1 MCQRPTPQ
9 NDPPFSSQGRK
20 VGAADDHG
28 GSRWWPGGGVIG
40 GTKKKLVKEANL
52 IIPNRVRGKARGTSQ
67 SFRFLYTKDGY
78 SIIALVGA
86 EIVCMCT
93 VRTGN

>member
-1 MCQRPTPQ
+1 MTTGAVG
-9 NDPPFSSQGRK
+9 GR
-20 VGAADDHG
+20 
-28 GSRWWPGGGVIG
+28 GVIG
-40 GTKKKLVKEANL
+40 ELKKLVKVANL

-67 SFRFLYTKDGY
+67 SSRFLYTKDGY
-78 SIIALVGA
+78 SIIALIGA